1 MIDYIILVCV
11 AMLSFT
17 MLMSGFRAQ
26 NTLKYED
33 SDKMRSGLFL
43 QYDVFK
49 RNTLFII
56 KGVLVVLFVQ
66 LIGILFS
73 IQDIY
78 QVHRQMMLIASV
90 FSLFMVGIIL
100 SHLNNVV
107 SFTKPD
113 SANSVNEW
121 RSWMK

>member
-1 MIDYIILVCV
+1 MINYVILVCV
-11 AMLSFT
+11 TMLSFT
-17 MLMSGFRAQ
+17 MLMAGFRAQ
-26 NTLKYED
+26 NALKYED

-66 LIGILFS
+66 LMGILFS

-90 FSLFMVGIIL
+90 VSLFMVGFIL
-100 SHLNNVV
+100 THLNNVV
-107 SFTKPD
+107 SFTEPD
-113 SANSVNEW
+113 SANNASEW
-121 RSWMK
+121 RAWLE